1 MNYKSHNNRV
11 FQHITEKNVE
21 WTNKINRFQQQVIN
35 RNPREKMGILEILKK
50 LKKNPEMNIF
60 EQYIGEQLISAVVFT
75 RTMK

>member
-11 FQHITEKNVE
+11 FQPITEKNVE
-21 WTNKINRFQQQVIN
+21 WTNKINRLQQQGIN

-60 EQYIGEQLISAVVFT
+60 EQYIGEQLKYIHFWIFL
-75 RTMK
+75 